1 LAIESPPSGTDRIS
15 SHFVSKMTFYI
26 VQRLAAVVGVIALMS
41 VLVFLATHA
50 LPATIAEVM
59 LGQYAT
65 PETVAALESKLG
77 LTRPLI
83 AQYWEWAS
91 GILQG
96 DLGRSLIM
104 EVPIAPVLWS
114 AFGRSAALG
123 GAAML
128 VVAAL
133 GIALGVVAAVR
144 RGRIVDHL
152 ASGFA
157 IVGLSVPEFFWG
169 LLLILLFGSYLRLF
183 PTSGYGTLEQGVGW
197 YTAHLVLPVA
207 TLAIGLLAHVARL
220 TRSSMLEA
228 LDTDYVKSARTR
240 GLPERAVV
248 LRHALRNALL
258 PTITVLAQD
267 VGFLIGGIVAVETIF
282 AYPGIGRLLV
292 YALERHDLPLMEAV
306 ILVLTAVQCIAN
318 LAADLLYA
326 ALNPQIRY
334 GRAVA

>member
-1 LAIESPPSGTDRIS
+1 
-15 SHFVSKMTFYI
+15 MTLYF
-26 VQRLAAVVGVIALMS
+26 VQRLAAVAGVITLMS

-65 PETVAALESKLG
+65 PETVAALETKLG
-77 LTRPLI
+77 LTRPLLT
-83 AQYWEWAS
+83 QYWEWAS
-91 GILQG
+91 GVLHG
-96 DLGRSLIM
+96 DLGRSLVM
-104 EVPIAPVLWS
+104 EVPIVPVLWT
-114 AFGRSAALG
+114 ALGRSAVLG
-123 GAAML
+123 ATAMT
-128 VVAAL
+128 VVSVL

-144 RGRIVDHL
+144 HGRVIDHL
-152 ASGFA
+152 ASGFT

-169 LLLILLFGSYLRLF
+169 LLLILLFGSYLRLL
-183 PTSGYGTLEQGVGW
+183 PTSGYGKLDKGAGSYV
-197 YTAHLVLPVA
+197 AHLVLPVA

-228 LDTDYVKSARTR
+228 LDTAYVKAARAR
-240 GLPERAVV
+240 GLPEWAVV
-248 LRHALRNALL
+248 TRHALRNALL

-267 VGFLIGGIVAVETIF
+267 IGFLIGGIVAVETIF

-292 YALERHDLPLMEAV
+292 YALERHDWPLMQAA
-306 ILVLTAVQCIAN
+306 ILVLTAVQCLAN

-326 ALNPQIRY
+326 LFNPQIRY

>member
-1 LAIESPPSGTDRIS
+1 MMLY
-15 SHFVSKMTFYI
+15 F
-26 VQRLAAVVGVIALMS
+26 VQRLAAVAGVITLMS

-65 PETVAALESKLG
+65 PETVAALETKLG
-77 LTRPLI
+77 LTRPLLT
-83 AQYWEWAS
+83 QYWEWAS
-91 GILQG
+91 GVLRG

-104 EVPIAPVLWS
+104 EVPIAPMLWT
-114 AFGRSAALG
+114 ALGRSAVL
-123 GAAML
+123 GAAAMT
-128 VVAAL
+128 VVSVL

-144 RGRIVDHL
+144 RGRVIDHL
-152 ASGFA
+152 ASGFT

-169 LLLILLFGSYLRLF
+169 LLLILLFGSYLGLL
-183 PTSGYGTLEQGVGW
+183 PTSGYGTLDQGAGS
-197 YTAHLVLPVA
+197 YIAHLLLPVA
-207 TLAIGLLAHVARL
+207 TLTIGLLAHITRL

-228 LDTDYVKSARTR
+228 LDTAYVKAARAR
-240 GLPERAVV
+240 GLPEWAVV
-248 LRHALRNALL
+248 TRHALRNALL

-292 YALERHDLPLMEAV
+292 YALERHDLPLMEAA
-306 ILVLTAVQCIAN
+306 ILVLTAVQCLAN

-326 ALNPQIRY
+326 LFNPQIRY

>member
-1 LAIESPPSGTDRIS
+1 
-15 SHFVSKMTFYI
+15 MTLYF
-26 VQRLAAVVGVIALMS
+26 VQRLAAVAGVITLMS

-65 PETVAALESKLG
+65 PETVAALETKLG
-77 LTRPLI
+77 LTRPLLT
-83 AQYWEWAS
+83 QYWEWAS
-91 GILQG
+91 GVLQG
-96 DLGRSLIM
+96 DLGRSLVM
-104 EVPIAPVLWS
+104 EVPIAPVLW
-114 AFGRSAALG
+114 AALGRSAVL
-123 GAAML
+123 GAAAMS
-128 VVAAL
+128 VVSVL

-144 RGRIVDHL
+144 HGRVIDHL
-152 ASGFA
+152 ASGFT

-169 LLLILLFGSYLRLF
+169 LLLILLFGSYLRLL
-183 PTSGYGTLEQGVGW
+183 PTSGYGTLDKGAGSYV
-197 YTAHLVLPVA
+197 AHLVLPVA

-228 LDTDYVKSARTR
+228 LDTAYVKAARAR
-240 GLPERAVV
+240 GLPEWAVV
-248 LRHALRNALL
+248 TRHALRNALL

-267 VGFLIGGIVAVETIF
+267 IGFLIGGIVAVETIF

-292 YALERHDLPLMEAV
+292 YALERHDLPLMQAA
-306 ILVLTAVQCIAN
+306 ILVLTAVQCLAN

-326 ALNPQIRY
+326 LFNPQIRY

>member
-1 LAIESPPSGTDRIS
+1 
-15 SHFVSKMTFYI
+15 MTFYI

-65 PETVAALESKLG
+65 PETVAALESKLS

-91 GILQG
+91 GVLQG

-228 LDTDYVKSARTR
+228 LV
-240 GLPERAVV
+240 
-248 LRHALRNALL
+248 
-258 PTITVLAQD
+258 
-267 VGFLIGGIVAVETIF
+267 F
-282 AYPGIGRLLV
+282 
-292 YALERHDLPLMEAV
+292 
-306 ILVLTAVQCIAN
+306 
-318 LAADLLYA
+318 
-326 ALNPQIRY
+326 
-334 GRAVA
+334 

>member
-1 LAIESPPSGTDRIS
+1 
-15 SHFVSKMTFYI
+15 MTLYF
-26 VQRLAAVVGVIALMS
+26 VQRLAAVAGVITLMS

-65 PETVAALESKLG
+65 PETVAALETKLG
-77 LTRPLI
+77 LTRPLLT
-83 AQYWEWAS
+83 QYWEWAS
-91 GILQG
+91 RVLQG
-96 DLGRSLIM
+96 DLGRSLVM
-104 EVPIAPVLWS
+104 EVPIAPVLWT
-114 AFGRSAALG
+114 ALGRSAVL
-123 GAAML
+123 GAAAMT
-128 VVAAL
+128 VVSVL

-144 RGRIVDHL
+144 HGRVIDHL
-152 ASGFA
+152 ASGFT

-169 LLLILLFGSYLRLF
+169 LLLILLFGSYLRLL
-183 PTSGYGTLEQGVGW
+183 PTSGYGTLDQGAGSYV
-197 YTAHLVLPVA
+197 AHLVLPVA

-228 LDTDYVKSARTR
+228 LDTAYVKAARAR
-240 GLPERAVV
+240 GLPEWAVV
-248 LRHALRNALL
+248 TRHALRNALL

-267 VGFLIGGIVAVETIF
+267 IGFLIGGIVAVETIF

-292 YALERHDLPLMEAV
+292 YALERHDLPLMQAA
-306 ILVLTAVQCIAN
+306 ILVLTAVQCLAN

-326 ALNPQIRY
+326 LFNPQIRY

>member
-1 LAIESPPSGTDRIS
+1 MLLY
-15 SHFVSKMTFYI
+15 F
-26 VQRLAAVVGVIALMS
+26 VQRLAAVAGVITLMS

-50 LPATIAEVM
+50 LPATIAEAM

-65 PETVAALESKLG
+65 PETVAALETKLG
-77 LTRPLI
+77 LTRPLL

-91 GILQG
+91 GVLRG
-96 DLGRSLIM
+96 DLGRSLVM
-104 EVPIAPVLWS
+104 EVPIAPVLWT
-114 AFGRSAALG
+114 ALGRSAVL
-123 GAAML
+123 GAAAMT
-128 VVAAL
+128 VVSVL

-144 RGRIVDHL
+144 RGRLIDHL
-152 ASGFA
+152 ASGFT

-169 LLLILLFGSYLRLF
+169 LLLILLFGSYLQLL
-183 PTSGYGTLEQGVGW
+183 PTSGYGTLDQGARS
-197 YTAHLVLPVA
+197 YIAHLVLPVA
-207 TLAIGLLAHVARL
+207 TLTIGLLAHIARL

-228 LDTDYVKSARTR
+228 LDTAYVKAARAR
-240 GLPERAVV
+240 GLPEWAVV
-248 LRHALRNALL
+248 TRHALRNALL

-292 YALERHDLPLMEAV
+292 YALERHDLPLMEAA
-306 ILVLTAVQCIAN
+306 ILVLTAVQCFAN

-326 ALNPQIRY
+326 FFNPQIRY

>member
-1 LAIESPPSGTDRIS
+1 
-15 SHFVSKMTFYI
+15 MTLYI
-26 VQRLAAVVGVIALMS
+26 VQRLAAVIGVIALMS

-65 PETVAALESKLG
+65 PETVAALEAKLG
-77 LTRPLI
+77 LTRPLMT
-83 AQYWEWAS
+83 QYWEWAS
-91 GILQG
+91 GVLQG

-114 AFGRSAALG
+114 ALGRSAVLG
-123 GAAML
+123 AAAML
-128 VVAAL
+128 VVAVL

-152 ASGFA
+152 ASGFTM
-157 IVGLSVPEFFWG
+157 VGLSVPEFFWG

-183 PTSGYGTLEQGVGW
+183 PTSGYGTLEQGVGS
-197 YTAHLVLPVA
+197 YIAHLVLPVT

-228 LDTDYVKSARTR
+228 LDTDYVKAARTR

-248 LRHALRNALL
+248 LGHALRNALL

-267 VGFLIGGIVAVETIF
+267 VGLLIGGIVAVETIF

-292 YALERHDLPLMEAV
+292 YALERHDLPLMEAA
-306 ILVLTAVQCIAN
+306 ILVLTAVQCLAN

-326 ALNPQIRY
+326 AFNPQIRY

>member
-1 LAIESPPSGTDRIS
+1 
-15 SHFVSKMTFYI
+15 
-26 VQRLAAVVGVIALMS
+26 
-41 VLVFLATHA
+41 
-50 LPATIAEVM
+50 M

-65 PETVAALESKLG
+65 PETVAALEAKLG
-77 LTRPLI
+77 LTRPLMT
-83 AQYWEWAS
+83 QYWEWAS
-91 GILQG
+91 GVLQG
-96 DLGRSLIM
+96 DLGRSLAM

-114 AFGRSAALG
+114 ALGRSAVLG
-123 GAAML
+123 AAAML
-128 VVAAL
+128 VVTAL

-152 ASGFA
+152 ASGFT

-183 PTSGYGTLEQGVGW
+183 PTSGYGTLEQGVGS
-197 YTAHLVLPVA
+197 YIAHLALPVA

-228 LDTDYVKSARTR
+228 LDTDYVKAARTR
-240 GLPERAVV
+240 GLPERTVV

-267 VGFLIGGIVAVETIF
+267 VGLLIGGIVAVETIF

-292 YALERHDLPLMEAV
+292 YALERHDLPLMEAA
-306 ILVLTAVQCIAN
+306 ILMLTAVQCLAN

-326 ALNPQIRY
+326 AFNPQIRY

>member
-1 LAIESPPSGTDRIS
+1 MLY
-15 SHFVSKMTFYI
+15 F
-26 VQRLAAVVGVIALMS
+26 VQRLAAVAGVITLMS

-65 PETVAALESKLG
+65 PETVAALETKLG
-77 LTRPLI
+77 LTRPLLM
-83 AQYWEWAS
+83 QYWEWAS
-91 GILQG
+91 GVLRG
-96 DLGRSLIM
+96 DLGRSLVM
-104 EVPIAPVLWS
+104 EVPIAPVLWT
-114 AFGRSAALG
+114 ALGRSAVL
-123 GAAML
+123 GAAAMT
-128 VVAAL
+128 VVSVL

-144 RGRIVDHL
+144 RGRVIDHL
-152 ASGFA
+152 ASGFT

-169 LLLILLFGSYLRLF
+169 LLLILLFGSYLQLF
-183 PTSGYGTLEQGVGW
+183 PTSGYGTLDQDARS
-197 YTAHLVLPVA
+197 YIAHLVLPVA
-207 TLAIGLLAHVARL
+207 TLTIGLLAHIARL

-228 LDTDYVKSARTR
+228 LDTAYVKAARAR
-240 GLPERAVV
+240 GLPEWAVV
-248 LRHALRNALL
+248 TRHALRNALL

-292 YALERHDLPLMEAV
+292 YALGRHDLPLMEAA
-306 ILVLTAVQCIAN
+306 ILVLTAVQCFAN

-326 ALNPQIRY
+326 FFNPQIRY

>member
-1 LAIESPPSGTDRIS
+1 
-15 SHFVSKMTFYI
+15 MTLYV
-26 VQRLAAVVGVIALMS
+26 VQRLAAVAGIIVLMS

-65 PETVAALESKLG
+65 PDTVAALETKLG
-77 LTRPLI
+77 LTRPLLT
-83 AQYWEWAS
+83 QYWEWAS
-91 GILQG
+91 GVMRG
-96 DLGRSLIM
+96 DLGRSLVM
-104 EVPIAPVLWS
+104 EVPIAPVLWT
-114 AFGRSAALG
+114 ALGRSAVL
-123 GAAML
+123 GAAAMI
-128 VVAAL
+128 VVSVL

-144 RGRIVDHL
+144 RGRVVDHL

-169 LLLILLFGSYLRLF
+169 LLLILLFGLYLRLL
-183 PTSGYGTLEQGVGW
+183 PTSGYDTLEHGAGSFV
-197 YTAHLVLPVA
+197 AHMVLPVA
-207 TLAIGLLAHVARL
+207 TLAIGLLAHIARL

-228 LDTDYVKSARTR
+228 LDTAYVKAARAR
-240 GLPERAVV
+240 GLPEWAVV
-248 LRHALRNALL
+248 TRHALRNALL

-292 YALERHDLPLMEAV
+292 YALERHDLPLMQAA
-306 ILVLTAVQCIAN
+306 ILVLTAVQCLAN

-326 ALNPQIRY
+326 LFNPQIRY
-334 GRAVA
+334 GRSVV